1 MKICKI
7 VHKILSCS
15 VFYCG
20 SPQTRILNSK
30 PRIDVAI
37 EILDIHLHPI
47 RDWEDTILFYI
58 ERTQLTIFSLIVR
71 YTMSMLWT
79 PVLYFITTV
88 IIEVYLHCFTDSVI
102 LRDIDKPT
110 SRAEVSSPSSLYFKA
125 EKEPIWGRHSCI
137 CFFLYLLRL
146 RDHASKSPRFFLIT
160 SSPKQLN

>member
-7 VHKILSCS
+7 VQKILSCS
-15 VFYCG
+15 VFYC
-20 SPQTRILNSK
+20 SSSQTRILNSK
-30 PRIDVAI
+30 PRMDVAI

-58 ERTQLTIFSLIVR
+58 ERTQLTIFSLLVR

-79 PVLYFITTV
+79 PLLYFITTV
-88 IIEVYLHCFTDSVI
+88 IIEVNLQCFTDSVS

-125 EKEPIWGRHSCI
+125 VKGAHLGSAL
-137 CFFLYLLRL
+137 LYLLFSYVCC
-146 RDHASKSPRFFLIT
+146 DYVIT
-160 SSPKQLN
+160 RQKVLDSFW